1 MMLRSSVTGRQ
12 HACEFKAYK
21 IGSDAAGS
29 SDVPF
34 CAAQEL
40 GRQAE
45 ALGVAPG
52 ELPEYR
58 SLLLA
63 VTPPD
68 M

>member
-1 MMLRSSVTGRQ
+1 MLRSNVKGRQ
-12 HACEFKAYK
+12 RASEAHEK
-21 IGSDAAGS
+21 GLDATS
-29 SDVPF
+29 CSDVPL